1 MEFKSGFIALLGS
14 PNVGKSTLLNAL
26 IGTKIAIVSK
36 KPQTTRN
43 KIVGITTTKDFQMIF
58 LDTPGLHTPKNKLD
72 EFMQSTA
79 QSAARDVD
87 AILFIV
93 DAKTGAR
100 ERDTEILTNLKKGK
114 VPVVIAINKIDAV
127 DEERVLEVEE
137 YLKQFDEKIL
147 RISALQNLGL
157 TVLVEDLKQYLIEG
171 PMYYPQDMITDQPE
185 RLIAAELIREKAL
198 KCIGKEIPHGI
209 GVEIEKIEKIPKE
222 NDRDLVKIDG
232 VIFCEKES
240 HKGII
245 IGAGGSMLKKIATG
259 AREDMEMLLGSK
271 VFLQVWVKVRPDWRN
286 KPSVLR
292 TLGYQS
298 DQQ

>member
-157 TVLVEDLKQYLIEG
+157 TSMVEDLKHYLIEG
-171 PMYYPQDMITDQPE
+171 TMYYQ
-185 RLIAAELIREKAL
+185 
-198 KCIGKEIPHGI
+198 
-209 GVEIEKIEKIPKE
+209 
-222 NDRDLVKIDG
+222 
-232 VIFCEKES
+232 
-240 HKGII
+240 
-245 IGAGGSMLKKIATG
+245 
-259 AREDMEMLLGSK
+259 
-271 VFLQVWVKVRPDWRN
+271 
-286 KPSVLR
+286 
-292 TLGYQS
+292 
-298 DQQ
+298 